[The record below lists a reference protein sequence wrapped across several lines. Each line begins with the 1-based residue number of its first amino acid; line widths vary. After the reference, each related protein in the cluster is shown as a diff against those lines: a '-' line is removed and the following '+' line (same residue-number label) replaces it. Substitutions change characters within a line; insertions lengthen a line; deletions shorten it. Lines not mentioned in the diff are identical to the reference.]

1 MAQDGTTAGGASYT
15 IDNVTFPVG
24 RTKLQSIFNAIRTN
38 NKGASAPD
46 LVAGQF
52 WIDDSTDPTWT
63 LYLYD
68 GTDSIQFATINTTA
82 NTVNFI
88 DSTFTQL
95 TSDLSTNGNDINFGD
110 SSVANFGDDND
121 FTIRHSGINLTL
133 DNDTGS
139 IFIRQFSDD
148 GNIIIQN
155 DDGAG
160 GLANYIVV
168 DGNQELTYF
177 SKDTR
182 HQDNVKAKFGSGS
195 DLQIYHDGSNSYI
208 EDIGT
213 GDLFIKGQANITL
226 QAYTT
231 GETYANFNSNGSVDL
246 YYDNNLK
253 LATTSTGI
261 DVTGTVN
268 IENSSGY
275 GKIELGGPSGAY
287 IDMKTPF
294 SDDYDARIICNGTD
308 LTLQGA
314 SGVPVKLGYGT
325 PIKLETTSTG
335 VTVTGVLESDA
346 PTRHSIRPSLNL
358 DFANSK
364 TLDPRITFTRA
375 SSGVYYDGYSS
386 VKAEENLFY
395 YSQEFDNAYWDKVRV
410 DLTANDT
417 TAPDGTTTA
426 EKLAQASG
434 ETIGGAVYKLGFSL
448 VNGSYYTLSIFAKA
462 GTNRNFVG
470 LRENVSGGNNTTW
483 FNLSTGAVGT
493 TDANHTATITDAG
506 NGWYRCSITFL
517 SGTTSGNLTYYVY
530 ETDGSTTVT
539 DNQGFIY
546 VWGGQVEE
554 RDTATA
560 YTPTTS
566 SPIIKYQS
574 QLQTA
579 QSNVARFDH
588 NPTTGESLGLLIE
601 ESRTNLNTF
610 STPTSVN
617 NGTTFTNSAIA
628 PDGTLTASEIKDNGT
643 AIIYGNSSVV
653 SLTAGNS
660 YTFSY
665 YAKLGSYTGN
675 VGILLYLNAFG
686 NNLDAYFDLTTGTV
700 SGTPSA
706 GLDGYG
712 ITDVGNGWY
721 RIYVTAT
728 CTTTDARQH
737 QMIRVDAIQANKTFY
752 VWGFQVEQGSFPT
765 SYIKTTGSQ
774 VTRSA
779 DDAVMT
785 GTNFTD
791 WFNNQEG
798 TLYVNC
804 NINTLSEDNVGA
816 VSLGDSANRIELRGT
831 GSSTNTPRFDSIYN
845 GTAQMAIQI
854 PSLGSETNRRLALSY
869 NMNDYNIS
877 TSANG
882 NSVNKDISGNI
893 PIIDSNDGLKIG
905 KNAYTSSLQQ
915 LGGTIKK
922 VSYYPIALT
931 DTEIVDL
938 TEA

>member
-1 MAQDGTTAGGASYT
+1 
-15 IDNVTFPVG
+15 
-24 RTKLQSIFNAIRTN
+24 
-38 NKGASAPD
+38 
-46 LVAGQF
+46 
-52 WIDDSTDPTWT
+52 
-63 LYLYD
+63 
-68 GTDSIQFATINTTA
+68 
-82 NTVNFI
+82 
-88 DSTFTQL
+88 
-95 TSDLSTNGNDINFGD
+95 
-110 SSVANFGDDND
+110 
-121 FTIRHSGINLTL
+121 
-133 DNDTGS
+133 
-139 IFIRQFSDD
+139 
-148 GNIIIQN
+148 
-155 DDGAG
+155 
-160 GLANYIVV
+160 
-168 DGNQELTYF
+168 
-177 SKDTR
+177 
-182 HQDNVKAKFGSGS
+182 
-195 DLQIYHDGSNSYI
+195 
-208 EDIGT
+208 
-213 GDLFIKGQANITL
+213 
-226 QAYTT
+226 
-231 GETYANFNSNGSVDL
+231 
-246 YYDNNLK
+246 
-253 LATTSTGI
+253 
-261 DVTGTVN
+261 
-268 IENSSGY
+268 
-275 GKIELGGPSGAY
+275 
-287 IDMKTPF
+287 
-294 SDDYDARIICNGTD
+294 
-308 LTLQGA
+308 
-314 SGVPVKLGYGT
+314 
-325 PIKLETTSTG
+325 
-335 VTVTGVLESDA
+335 
-346 PTRHSIRPSLNL
+346 
-358 DFANSK
+358 
-364 TLDPRITFTRA
+364 
-375 SSGVYYDGYSS
+375 
-386 VKAEENLFY
+386 VKAEENLLQ
-395 YSQEFDNAYWDKVRV
+395 YSQEFDNGYWGKAR
-410 DLTANDT
+410 LNITANDT

-426 EKLAQASG
+426 EKISESIISTNTFVMYQQVANYL
-434 ETIGGAVYKLGFSL
+434 TPI
-448 VNGSYYTLSIFAKA
+448 VNNSYTTSIYAKA
-462 GTNRNFVG
+462 DTLNFFAIRIYQSSTKHSTKVFD
-470 LRENVSGGNNTTW
+470 LSGG
-483 FNLSTGAVGT
+483 
-493 TDANHTATITDAG
+493 TITASDQSGTDVVINSASITNSG
-506 NGWYRCSITFL
+506 NGWFRCSVTFTTTTTTQVQSAFCL
-517 SGTTSGNLTYYVY
+517 SNSGTPTYGSNGEPLYTSTGTGSVY
-530 ETDGSTTVT
+530 
-539 DNQGFIY
+539 I
-546 VWGGQVEE
+546 WGAQFEQ
-554 RDTATA
+554 RNSLTA
-560 YTPTTS
+560 YTLTTS
-566 SPIIKYQS
+566 SPITKYQPA
-574 QLQTA
+574 LQTA
-579 QSNVARFDH
+579 GNNVARFDH

-610 STPTSVN
+610 SAPTSVT

-643 AIIYGNSSVV
+643 AIIFGNSSTV
-653 SLTAGNS
+653 SLTAGNT

-712 ITDVGNGWY
+712 IIDVGNGWY

-728 CTTTDARQH
+728 CTTTDARNH
-737 QMIRVDAIQANKTFY
+737 QMIRVGAIQANKTFY

-931 DTEIVDL
+931 SNEIQDL
-938 TEA
+938 SEE

>member
-24 RTKLQSIFNAIRTN
+24 RNKLQSIFNAIRTN

-325 PIKLETTSTG
+325 PIKLETH
-335 VTVTGVLESDA
+335 L
-346 PTRHSIRPSLNL
+346 
-358 DFANSK
+358 
-364 TLDPRITFTRA
+364 
-375 SSGVYYDGYSS
+375 
-386 VKAEENLFY
+386 
-395 YSQEFDNAYWDKVRV
+395 
-410 DLTANDT
+410 
-417 TAPDGTTTA
+417 
-426 EKLAQASG
+426 
-434 ETIGGAVYKLGFSL
+434 
-448 VNGSYYTLSIFAKA
+448 
-462 GTNRNFVG
+462 
-470 LRENVSGGNNTTW
+470 
-483 FNLSTGAVGT
+483 
-493 TDANHTATITDAG
+493 
-506 NGWYRCSITFL
+506 
-517 SGTTSGNLTYYVY
+517 
-530 ETDGSTTVT
+530 
-539 DNQGFIY
+539 
-546 VWGGQVEE
+546 QV
-554 RDTATA
+554 
-560 YTPTTS
+560 
-566 SPIIKYQS
+566 S
-574 QLQTA
+574 QLQ
-579 QSNVARFDH
+579 
-588 NPTTGESLGLLIE
+588 
-601 ESRTNLNTF
+601 
-610 STPTSVN
+610 
-617 NGTTFTNSAIA
+617 
-628 PDGTLTASEIKDNGT
+628 
-643 AIIYGNSSVV
+643 
-653 SLTAGNS
+653 
-660 YTFSY
+660 
-665 YAKLGSYTGN
+665 
-675 VGILLYLNAFG
+675 AF
-686 NNLDAYFDLTTGTV
+686 
-700 SGTPSA
+700 
-706 GLDGYG
+706 
-712 ITDVGNGWY
+712 
-721 RIYVTAT
+721 
-728 CTTTDARQH
+728 
-737 QMIRVDAIQANKTFY
+737 
-752 VWGFQVEQGSFPT
+752 
-765 SYIKTTGSQ
+765 
-774 VTRSA
+774 
-779 DDAVMT
+779 
-785 GTNFTD
+785 
-791 WFNNQEG
+791 
-798 TLYVNC
+798 
-804 NINTLSEDNVGA
+804 
-816 VSLGDSANRIELRGT
+816 
-831 GSSTNTPRFDSIYN
+831 
-845 GTAQMAIQI
+845 
-854 PSLGSETNRRLALSY
+854 
-869 NMNDYNIS
+869 
-877 TSANG
+877 
-882 NSVNKDISGNI
+882 
-893 PIIDSNDGLKIG
+893 
-905 KNAYTSSLQQ
+905 
-915 LGGTIKK
+915 
-922 VSYYPIALT
+922 
-931 DTEIVDL
+931 
-938 TEA
+938 

>member
-1 MAQDGTTAGGASYT
+1 
-15 IDNVTFPVG
+15 
-24 RTKLQSIFNAIRTN
+24 
-38 NKGASAPD
+38 
-46 LVAGQF
+46 
-52 WIDDSTDPTWT
+52 
-63 LYLYD
+63 
-68 GTDSIQFATINTTA
+68 
-82 NTVNFI
+82 
-88 DSTFTQL
+88 
-95 TSDLSTNGNDINFGD
+95 
-110 SSVANFGDDND
+110 
-121 FTIRHSGINLTL
+121 
-133 DNDTGS
+133 
-139 IFIRQFSDD
+139 
-148 GNIIIQN
+148 
-155 DDGAG
+155 
-160 GLANYIVV
+160 
-168 DGNQELTYF
+168 
-177 SKDTR
+177 
-182 HQDNVKAKFGSGS
+182 
-195 DLQIYHDGSNSYI
+195 
-208 EDIGT
+208 
-213 GDLFIKGQANITL
+213 
-226 QAYTT
+226 
-231 GETYANFNSNGSVDL
+231 
-246 YYDNNLK
+246 
-253 LATTSTGI
+253 
-261 DVTGTVN
+261 
-268 IENSSGY
+268 
-275 GKIELGGPSGAY
+275 
-287 IDMKTPF
+287 
-294 SDDYDARIICNGTD
+294 
-308 LTLQGA
+308 
-314 SGVPVKLGYGT
+314 
-325 PIKLETTSTG
+325 
-335 VTVTGVLESDA
+335 
-346 PTRHSIRPSLNL
+346 
-358 DFANSK
+358 
-364 TLDPRITFTRA
+364 
-375 SSGVYYDGYSS
+375 

-665 YAKLGSYTGN
+665 YAKLGSYTGG
-675 VGILLYLNAFG
+675 VGILLYSNAFG
-686 NNLDAYFDLTTGTV
+686 SNLDAYFDLTTGTV

-712 ITDVGNGWY
+712 IIDVGNGWY

-728 CTTTDARQH
+728 CTTTDARNH
-737 QMIRVDAIQANKTFY
+737 QMIRVGAIQANKTFY

-779 DDAVMT
+779 DVSVINNIDTSEWYKQGQGTIFSENTHLSASPPIDQRIVEISD
-785 GTNFTD
+785 GTNNNRIAFFYEESNDFVYIFSVVNGNFGYTGSANAGSVNPFSGKFSATYDYNYIQMASNGSVGTTD
-791 WFNNQEG
+791 TTVPIPKVSQFNIGSSYDNNNQYSG
-798 TLYVNC
+798 H
-804 NINTLSEDNVGA
+804 
-816 VSLGDSANRIELRGT
+816 
-831 GSSTNTPRFDSIYN
+831 FKK
-845 GTAQMAIQI
+845 
-854 PSLGSETNRRLALSY
+854 
-869 NMNDYNIS
+869 IS
-877 TSANG
+877 F
-882 NSVNKDISGNI
+882 
-893 PIIDSNDGLKIG
+893 
-905 KNAYTSSLQQ
+905 
-915 LGGTIKK
+915 
-922 VSYYPIALT
+922 YPIRLT
-931 DTEIVDL
+931 SNELTDL
-938 TEA
+938 TEE